1 VAEGR
6 RGRRVALGLALLLLL
21 LLLGAGGSGAW
32 LNQRVRASLPQLEG
46 RRTLPGLQAP
56 VTIGRDA
63 RGVPRI
69 EGATRL
75 DLARATGFLHAQE
88 RFFQMD
94 LLRRRAAGELSELI
108 GPATIKLDREMRV
121 HRFRHVAEKVVAAG
135 TAEERGFLEAYAAG
149 VNEGLQA
156 LGAPPFEY
164 LALRVS
170 PVPWRPE
177 DSALAS
183 LAMFVTLQ
191 GNQPERESMIGLLR
205 DLLPAGLA
213 SFLDP
218 RGSEWDAPVEGEPF
232 ATPPIP
238 GPDVYDLRKEGVPV
252 LAQSARRL
260 EDVEPLAA
268 AGSNNWAV
276 AGAHTASG
284 APLLADDMH
293 LAIGV
298 PNTWYR
304 ASLVWTEGGRRE
316 VTGVTLPGTPSVI
329 VGSNGHVAWGFTNS
343 EGDWADLVEIEP
355 DPQDGDAY
363 RTPEGPR
370 RFERMTQRIKVKGA
384 PEETLEVVGTVWGPV
399 VDKDHRGRARALRW
413 VAHDPEGVN
422 LRLTGLETAQTL
434 AEAQEVANRAGIPAQ
449 NFVAVDRD
457 GHIGW
462 TIMGRMPRRV
472 GFDGRAPSSWADG
485 QRRWDGWRE
494 PADYPR
500 LVDPPGGRIWT
511 ANARVVGGAMYEK
524 LQEGAYD
531 LGARA
536 GQIRDDLR
544 ALEKAS
550 ERDLLN
556 VQLDDRALFLAR
568 WRDLLLKVLGPEAV
582 TADPRRGEMRKLAE
596 DWGGRASVDSAG
608 YRIVRAFRLAVAE
621 AVLGALVVPCKTAD
635 ERFLWSRLPFYEGPL
650 WALLTER
657 PAHLLSPKHRSWDD
671 QLLAAADTTLAEL
684 AKDGARLAALTW
696 GARNTTLIQH
706 PLSRAVPSLARLLDV
721 TPAPLPG
728 DSHMPRFQSPTS
740 GASERLVVSPGRES
754 EGIFHMP
761 VGQSGHPLSP
771 NYQDGHAAW
780 ARGEATAF
788 LPGAPVHVLTLL
800 PAEETRKP

>member
-1 VAEGR
+1 M
-6 RGRRVALGLALLLLL
+6 
-21 LLLGAGGSGAW
+21 
-32 LNQRVRASLPQLEG
+32 
-46 RRTLPGLQAP
+46 
-56 VTIGRDA
+56 TIGRDA
-63 RGVPRI
+63 RGVPRL
-69 EGATRL
+69 EGASRL

-149 VNEGLQA
+149 VNEGLRA

-191 GNQPERESMIGLLR
+191 GNQPERESAIGLLR

-213 SFLDP
+213 AFLDP
-218 RGSEWDAPVEGEPF
+218 RGSEWDAPVEGGPF
-232 ATPPIP
+232 ATPPMP
-238 GPDVYDLRKEGVPV
+238 GPDVFDLRNEPVPV

-276 AGAHTASG
+276 SGAHTASG

-304 ASLVWTEGGRRE
+304 ASLVWSEGGRHE
-316 VTGVTLPGTPSVI
+316 VTGVTLPGTPAVI

-370 RFERMTQRIKVKGA
+370 RFERVTERIKVKGA
-384 PEETLEVVGTVWGPV
+384 PEETLEVVGTIWGPV

-422 LRLTGLETAQTL
+422 SRLTGLETAQTL

-524 LQEGAYD
+524 LQEGVYD

-536 GQIRDDLR
+536 GQIRDDLL
-544 ALEKAS
+544 ALDKAS

-568 WRDLLLKVLGPEAV
+568 WRDLLLKVLDPEAV
-582 TADPRRGEMRKLAE
+582 MADPRRGEMRKLAE

-621 AVLGALVVPCKTAD
+621 AVLGALV
-635 ERFLWSRLPFYEGPL
+635 
-650 WALLTER
+650 
-657 PAHLLSPKHRSWDD
+657 
-671 QLLAAADTTLAEL
+671 
-684 AKDGARLAALTW
+684 ARLQSRGRALPLEPPPLLRGTALGAPHRAARPPAEPEMPEL
-696 GARNTTLIQH
+696 GRSAPGRRRHHPRRAGEGRGPPGRPDLGHAQH
-706 PLSRAVPSLARLLDV
+706 HGH
-721 TPAPLPG
+721 PAPL
-728 DSHMPRFQSPTS
+728 
-740 GASERLVVSPGRES
+740 EPGR
-754 EGIFHMP
+754 
-761 VGQSGHPLSP
+761 
-771 NYQDGHAAW
+771 
-780 ARGEATAF
+780 ARRSRACWT
-788 LPGAPVHVLTLL
+788 
-800 PAEETRKP
+800 